1 MIQNRKATVSDY
13 DMIIKLWER
22 SVMATH
28 HFLSFKD
35 KEEIKKELP
44 TYFPHLDVRLWYTD
58 DSIIGFTAINDN
70 HLEALF
76 LDADKIGKGYGK
88 QIMQSCI
95 DDFGITSVDVNK
107 QNENATRFYL
117 KSGFVITGEDLTDGA
132 GRPYPILHLKLQDQQ
147 K

>member
-1 MIQNRKATVSDY
+1 MIQNRKATVNDY
-13 DMIIKLWER
+13 DMIINVWER

-44 TYFPHLDVRLWYTD
+44 MYFPHLDVRLWYIE
-58 DSIIGFTAINDN
+58 DSVIGFTAINEN

-76 LDADKIGKGYGK
+76 LDPNRIGKGYGK
-88 QIMQSCI
+88 QIMQRCI
-95 DDFGITSVDVNK
+95 NSFGITSVDVNK

-117 KSGFVITGEDLTDGA
+117 KSGFGITGEDLTDGA
-132 GRPYPILHLKLQDQQ
+132 GRPYPILHLKYNEQQ

>member
-1 MIQNRKATVSDY
+1 MIQNRKATVNDY
-13 DMIIKLWER
+13 DMIINLWER

-95 DDFGITSVDVNK
+95 NDFGITSVDVNK

>member
-1 MIQNRKATVSDY
+1 MIQNRKATVNDY
-13 DMIIKLWER
+13 DMIINLWER

-44 TYFPHLDVRLWYTD
+44 MYFPHLDVRLWYAE
-58 DSIIGFTAINDN
+58 DSIIGFTAINEN

-76 LDADKIGKGYGK
+76 LDPDKIGKGYGK
-88 QIMQSCI
+88 LIMQICI
-95 DDFGITSVDVNK
+95 NDFGITSVDVNK

-117 KSGFVITGEDLTDGA
+117 KSGFGIIGEDLTDGA
-132 GRPYPILHLKLQDQQ
+132 GRPYPILHLKYNEQQ

>member
-1 MIQNRKATVSDY
+1 MIQNKKATVYDF
-13 DMIIKLWER
+13 DMIINLWER

-28 HFLSFKD
+28 HFLSFED

-44 TYFPHLDVRLWYTD
+44 MYFPHLDVRLWYIE
-58 DSIIGFTAINDN
+58 DSIIGFTAINEN

-76 LDADKIGKGYGK
+76 LDPDKIGKGYGK
-88 QIMQSCI
+88 QIMQICI
-95 DDFGITSVDVNK
+95 NGFGITSVDVNK

-117 KSGFVITGEDLTDGA
+117 KNGFGIIGEDLTDGA
-132 GRPYPILHLKLQDQQ
+132 GRPYPILHLKYNEQQ

>member
-1 MIQNRKATVSDY
+1 MIQNRKATDNDY
-13 DMIIKLWER
+13 DMIINLWER

-44 TYFPHLDVRLWYTD
+44 MYFPHLDVRLWYIE
-58 DSIIGFTAINDN
+58 DSIIGFTAINEN

-76 LDADKIGKGYGK
+76 LDPDKIGKGYGK
-88 QIMQSCI
+88 QIMQICI
-95 DDFGITSVDVNK
+95 NGFGITSVDVNK

-117 KSGFVITGEDLTDGA
+117 KSGFGIIGEDLTDGA
-132 GRPYPILHLKLQDQQ
+132 GRPYPILHLKYNEQQ

>member
-13 DMIIKLWER
+13 DMIINLWER

-88 QIMQSCI
+88 QIMQTCI

-117 KSGFVITGEDLTDGA
+117 KSGFVITAEDLTDGA

>member
-1 MIQNRKATVSDY
+1 MIQNRKATDNDY
-13 DMIIKLWER
+13 DIIINLWER

-28 HFLSFKD
+28 HFLNFKD

-44 TYFPHLDVRLWYTD
+44 MYFPHLDVRLWYIE
-58 DSIIGFTAINDN
+58 DSIIGFTAINEN

-76 LDADKIGKGYGK
+76 LDPDKIGKGYGK
-88 QIMQSCI
+88 QIMQICI
-95 DDFGITSVDVNK
+95 NGFGITSVDVNK

-117 KSGFVITGEDLTDGA
+117 KSGFGIIGEDLTDGA
-132 GRPYPILHLKLQDQQ
+132 GRPYPILHLKYNEQQ